1 LADGITQGYTNSM
14 KTAIS
19 LPDSLFEKAERLTAN
34 LGLNRSQLFARALEA
49 FIERHDNEAV
59 TDRLN
64 QVYAVEQASVDEVIM
79 EMQTQTLGDEG
90 W

>member
-1 LADGITQGYTNSM
+1 M

-19 LPDSLFEKAERLTAN
+19 LPDALFEKAERLAAK
-34 LGLNRSQLFARALEA
+34 LGINRSQLFARALEA
-49 FIERHDNEAV
+49 FIERYDNEAT

-64 QVYAVEQASVDEVIM
+64 QVYSIEKASVDEVIQ
-79 EMQTQTLGDEG
+79 EMQIQTLGEEG

>member
-1 LADGITQGYTNSM
+1 M

-19 LPDSLFEKAERLTAN
+19 LPDALFEKAERLAAN
-34 LGLNRSQLFARALEA
+34 LGINRSQLFARALEA
-49 FIERHDNEAV
+49 FIERCDNEAT

-64 QVYAVEQASVDEVIM
+64 QVYSIEKASVDEVIQ
-79 EMQTQTLGDEG
+79 EMQIQTLGEEG

>member
-1 LADGITQGYTNSM
+1 MADGITQGYTNSM

-19 LPDSLFEKAERLTAN
+19 LPDSLFEKAERLAAN

>member
-1 LADGITQGYTNSM
+1 M

-19 LPDSLFEKAERLTAN
+19 LPDTVFEEAERLAAN
-34 LGLNRSQLFARALEA
+34 LGLNRSQLYARALKA
-49 FIERHDNEAV
+49 YIERHDNDAI

-64 QVYAVEQASVDEVIM
+64 QVYAVEQASVDEVM
-79 EMQTQTLGDEG
+79 LEMQIQTLGDDG

>member
-1 LADGITQGYTNSM
+1 M

-19 LPDSLFEKAERLTAN
+19 LPDGLFEKAERLAAN

-64 QVYAVEQASVDEVIM
+64 QIYAVEQASVDEVM
-79 EMQTQTLGDEG
+79 LEMLIQTLGDEG

>member
-1 LADGITQGYTNSM
+1 M

-19 LPDSLFEKAERLTAN
+19 LPDALFKKAEQLAAN
-34 LGLNRSQLFARALEA
+34 LGLNRSQLFARAIEA
-49 FIERHDNEAV
+49 YIDRHDDSAI

-64 QVYAVEQASVDEVIM
+64 QVYADEGAYIDNVLLN
-79 EMQTQTLGDEG
+79 MQTQTLGDEG

>member
-1 LADGITQGYTNSM
+1 M

-19 LPDSLFEKAERLTAN
+19 LPDALFEKAERLAAN

-49 FIERHDNEAV
+49 YIERHDNEAV

-64 QVYAVEQASVDEVIM
+64 QVYAVEQASIDVVIQ
-79 EMQTQTLGDEG
+79 EMQVLTLGDED

>member
-1 LADGITQGYTNSM
+1 M

-19 LPDSLFEKAERLTAN
+19 LPDALFEKAERLAAN

-49 FIERHDNEAV
+49 YIERHDNEAV

-64 QVYAVEQASVDEVIM
+64 QIYAVEQASIDEVM
-79 EMQTQTLGDEG
+79 LEMPIQTFGDEG

>member
-1 LADGITQGYTNSM
+1 V

-19 LPDSLFEKAERLTAN
+19 LPDTVFEEAERLAAN
-34 LGLNRSQLFARALEA
+34 LGLNRSQLYARALKA
-49 FIERHDNEAV
+49 YIERHDNDAI

-64 QVYAVEQASVDEVIM
+64 QVYAVEQASVDEVM
-79 EMQTQTLGDEG
+79 LEMQIQTLGDDG

>member
-1 LADGITQGYTNSM
+1 M

-19 LPDSLFEKAERLTAN
+19 LPDALFEKAERLAAN

-49 FIERHDNEAV
+49 YIERYDNEAV

-64 QVYAVEQASVDEVIM
+64 QVYAVEQASTDEVM
-79 EMQTQTLGDEG
+79 LEMQIQTFGDEG

>member
-1 LADGITQGYTNSM
+1 M

-19 LPDSLFEKAERLTAN
+19 LPDALFEKAERLAAN

-49 FIERHDNEAV
+49 YIERHNDEAI

-64 QVYAVEQASVDEVIM
+64 QVFADGHSSINEILLN
-79 EMQTQTLGDEG
+79 MQIQTLGDED

>member
-1 LADGITQGYTNSM
+1 M

-19 LPDSLFEKAERLTAN
+19 LPDALFEKAERLAAN

-49 FIERHDNEAV
+49 YIERYDNEAV

-64 QVYAVEQASVDEVIM
+64 QVYAVEQASMDEVM
-79 EMQTQTLGDEG
+79 LEMQIKTFGDEG

>member
-1 LADGITQGYTNSM
+1 M

-19 LPDSLFEKAERLTAN
+19 LPDSLFEKAERLAAN

-64 QVYAVEQASVDEVIM
+64 QVYAVEQASFDEVIM

>member
-1 LADGITQGYTNSM
+1 M

-19 LPDSLFEKAERLTAN
+19 LPDALFEKAERLAAN

-49 FIERHDNEAV
+49 FIERYDNEAI
-59 TDRLN
+59 TDRLD
-64 QVYAVEQASVDEVIM
+64 QVYSIEKASVDEAIR
-79 EMQTQTLGDEG
+79 EMQIQSLGDEG

>member
-1 LADGITQGYTNSM
+1 M

-19 LPDSLFEKAERLTAN
+19 LPDSLFEKAERLAAN

-64 QVYAVEQASVDEVIM
+64 QVYAVEQASFDEVNM

>member
-1 LADGITQGYTNSM
+1 M

-19 LPDSLFEKAERLTAN
+19 LPDSLFEKDERLAAN

>member
-1 LADGITQGYTNSM
+1 M

-19 LPDSLFEKAERLTAN
+19 LPDALFEKAERLAAN

-49 FIERHDNEAV
+49 YIERHDNEAV

-64 QVYAVEQASVDEVIM
+64 QIYAVEQASIDEVM
-79 EMQTQTLGDEG
+79 LEMQIQTFGDEG